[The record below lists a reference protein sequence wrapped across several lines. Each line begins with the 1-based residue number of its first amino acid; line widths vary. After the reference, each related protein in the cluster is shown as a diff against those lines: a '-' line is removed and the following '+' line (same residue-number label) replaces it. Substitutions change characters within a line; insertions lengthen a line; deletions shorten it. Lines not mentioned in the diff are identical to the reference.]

1 MAAIPHSPFR
11 IPHLYYSAFPLP
23 HSEFSPFHFKKLTTM
38 NTPLSPLSEK
48 LITEFTCRYILQYEG
63 ADYARWQAMDKAIK
77 HCELLMQLPVVQQC
91 NEGAHWQT
99 IADELTGAALALK
112 HQLQQAETPVHEKK
126 LTVTCFDADS
136 LADLLTEEPNPEHQQ
151 WRAELAT
158 VQQQLRHG
166 TLTEAEYNLLFAQW
180 MDLMVVLHDIPTHH
194 SFYTQV
200 EQYQHQRNHL
210 VTHAF
215 ALLPLMRNP
224 VLTDTELIQHLENFN
239 TLIDDLG
246 KLDYRFLCCYSPND
260 EEAFTGGEALVLC
273 EAVVPGER

>member
-1 MAAIPHSPFR
+1 
-11 IPHLYYSAFPLP
+11 
-23 HSEFSPFHFKKLTTM
+23 M
-38 NTPLSPLSEK
+38 NSLSPTAEK

-63 ADYARWQAMDKAIK
+63 ADYARWQAMDSAIK

-91 NEGAHWQT
+91 NQGAPWQT

-112 HQLQQAETPVHEKK
+112 TQLLQAETMALEKK
-126 LTVTCFDADS
+126 LTVTYLDADS
-136 LADLLTEEPNPEHQQ
+136 LAGLVTDEPNPGRDQ

-166 TLTEAEYNLLFAQW
+166 TLTEAEYNLLFAHW
-180 MDLMVVLHDIPTHH
+180 MDLMIMLHDIPTHH

-200 EQYQHQRNHL
+200 EQYQHQRNRL
-210 VTHAF
+210 VTDAF

-224 VLTDTELIQHLENFN
+224 ALTDTELIQHLENFN

-246 KLDYRFLCCYSPND
+246 KLDYRFLCCYSPNH
-260 EEAFTGGEALVLC
+260 EEPFTGGEALVLC
-273 EAVVPGER
+273 EAVVPGQR

>member
-1 MAAIPHSPFR
+1 
-11 IPHLYYSAFPLP
+11 
-23 HSEFSPFHFKKLTTM
+23 M
-38 NTPLSPLSEK
+38 NPTLSPLSEK

-63 ADYARWQAMDKAIK
+63 PDYARWQAMDSAIK
-77 HCELLMQLPVVQQC
+77 HCELLMQLPVVQQG
-91 NEGAHWQT
+91 NEGAPWQT
-99 IADELTGAALALK
+99 IADELTGAAIALK
-112 HQLQQAETPVHEKK
+112 QQLLQAETPVHEKK

-136 LADLLTEEPNPEHQQ
+136 LVDLLTEDPNPEHQQ
-151 WRAELAT
+151 WHAELAT
-158 VQQQLRHG
+158 VRQQLRHG
-166 TLTEAEYNLLFAQW
+166 TLTEAEYNLLFAHW
-180 MDLMVVLHDIPTHH
+180 MDLMVVLHDLPTHH

-224 VLTDTELIQHLENFN
+224 ALTDTELIQHLENFN